1 MPEVQS
7 PATPSTPS
15 TPSSPSSP
23 STWSAPSTQP
33 LPLLI
38 GGAWRASAAERSAP
52 VLDPTH
58 GSELAR
64 VPFVTAAEID
74 AAVDAARRA
83 FPAWRE
89 VPVTERAQVMFRYK
103 RLLEEHL
110 EELARMVSRE
120 NGKVIA
126 EARGEVRR
134 GIEVVDFAAGMPTL
148 AMGETVQGVARQID
162 SHSVRVPLGVVAGI
176 TPFNFPAMIPLW
188 MFPLAITAGNTFV
201 LKPSDRTPMTA
212 VRLAELLL
220 AAGVPAGVLNVVH
233 GGREA
238 VDALLGHPGVQ
249 AVSFV
254 GSEPVARHVYARAA
268 AAGKRVQALAGA
280 KNHLVVLPD
289 AADWDLAIEAV
300 MSSAFGSAGQRC
312 LAGSVALP
320 VGAAA
325 EPFLERLARAAE
337 AVVVGDPLD
346 EATGIGPVIRQESKD
361 RILDYVE
368 RGLRDGASLL
378 VDGRRRVPESG
389 FFVAPTILDRVDPDA
404 ALAREEI
411 FGPVLAVIRVPTV
424 EAAVEIVNRSQ
435 YGNAASIFTRSG
447 RDAWYFRTR
456 VEAGMVG
463 VNVGVAA
470 PMAFFPFAGW
480 KGSFFGDLHATG
492 KDAVR
497 FYTET
502 RVVMERWE

>member
-1 MPEVQS
+1 MPEAPMPMNQEA
-7 PATPSTPS
+7 P
-15 TPSSPSSP
+15 
-23 STWSAPSTQP
+23 SAPSAHVPQ

-38 GGAWRASAAERSAP
+38 GGDWRVSAAERSAP
-52 VLDPTH
+52 VLDPAH

-64 VPFVTAAEID
+64 VPFATAAEID

-89 VPVTERAQVMFRYK
+89 VPVPERALVMFRYK

-120 NGKVIA
+120 NGKLIA

-148 AMGETVQGVARQID
+148 AMGEAVEGVARKID

-220 AAGVPAGVLNVVH
+220 AAGAPAGVLNLVH

-238 VDALLGHPGVQ
+238 VDALLDHPGVQ

-300 MSSAFGSAGQRC
+300 MSSAFGAAGQRC

-368 RGLRDGASLL
+368 RGLREGARLL
-378 VDGRRRVPESG
+378 VDGRRRVPEGG
-389 FFVAPTILDRVDPDA
+389 FFVAPTILDRIGPEMAV
-404 ALAREEI
+404 AREEI
-411 FGPVLAVIRVPTV
+411 FGPVLSVIRVPTV
-424 EAAVEIVNRSQ
+424 EEAVALVNRSK

-463 VNVGVAA
+463 INVGVAA

>member
-1 MPEVQS
+1 MPDVQ
-7 PATPSTPS
+7 PPVAPSTS
-15 TPSSPSSP
+15 
-23 STWSAPSTQP
+23 SAPAAPAAPPTQP

-38 GGAWRASAAERSAP
+38 GGTWRVSASEHSAP
-52 VLDPTH
+52 VLDPAR

-64 VPFVTAAEID
+64 VPFATAAEID

-89 VPVTERAQVMFRYK
+89 VPVVERAQVMFRYK

-212 VRLAELLL
+212 MRLAELLL
-220 AAGVPAGVLNVVH
+220 AAGVPAGVLNLVH

-238 VDALLGHPGVQ
+238 VDRLLGHPGVQ

-378 VDGRRRVPESG
+378 VDGRRRVPEDG

-411 FGPVLAVIRVPTV
+411 FGPVLSVIRVPTV

-463 VNVGVAA
+463 INVGVAA

>member
-7 PATPSTPS
+7 PATS
-15 TPSSPSSP
+15 SSP
-23 STWSAPSTQP
+23 STRSSPSTQP

-52 VLDPTH
+52 VLDPAH

-74 AAVDAARRA
+74 DAVDAARRA
-83 FPAWRE
+83 FPTWRE
-89 VPVTERAQVMFRYK
+89 VPVPDRAQVMFRYK

-220 AAGVPAGVLNVVH
+220 AAGVPAGVLNLVH

-238 VDALLGHPGVQ
+238 VDALLDHPGVQ

-289 AADWDLAIEAV
+289 AADWDLAIDAV

-378 VDGRRRVPESG
+378 VDGRRRVPEHG
-389 FFVAPTILDRVDPDA
+389 FFVAPTILDRIDPGA
-404 ALAREEI
+404 AVAREEI
-411 FGPVLAVIRVPTV
+411 FGPVLAVIRVATV
-424 EAAVEIVNRSQ
+424 EAAVEIVNRSR

-463 VNVGVAA
+463 INVGVAA

-480 KGSFFGDLHATG
+480 KSSFFGDLHATG

>member
-1 MPEVQS
+1 MAEAQS
-7 PATPSTPS
+7 PPDPPSPGRQAGQ
-15 TPSSPSSP
+15 PVAGEPL
-23 STWSAPSTQP
+23 AARP

-38 GGAWRASAAERSAP
+38 GGRWRPSAAERSAA
-52 VLDPTH
+52 VLDPAR

-64 VPFVTAAEID
+64 VPFATAAEIGD
-74 AAVDAARRA
+74 AVESARRA

-89 VPVTERAQVMFRYK
+89 VPVVERALVMFRYK
-103 RLLEEHL
+103 QLLEERF
-110 EELARMVSRE
+110 EELARTVSRE
-120 NGKVIA
+120 NGKLIA

-148 AMGETVQGVARQID
+148 MMGETLAGVARNID
-162 SHSVRVPLGVVAGI
+162 SHTVRVPLGIVAGI

-220 AAGVPAGVLNVVH
+220 AAGLPAGVLNLVH

-254 GSEPVARHVYARAA
+254 GSEPVARHVYTRAA
-268 AAGKRVQALAGA
+268 AAGKRVQAMAGA

-289 AADWDLAIEAV
+289 AADWDLAIQAV
-300 MSSAFGSAGQRC
+300 MASAFGSAGQRC

-346 EATGIGPVIRQESKD
+346 NATGIGPVIRQESKD

-368 RGLRDGASLL
+368 RGLRDGARLV
-378 VDGRRRVPESG
+378 VDGRRRVPERG
-389 FFVAPTILDRVDPDA
+389 FFVGPTILDRVDPDM
-404 ALAREEI
+404 ALAREEV
-411 FGPVLAVIRVPTV
+411 FGPVLSVVRVPTV
-424 EAAVEIVNRSQ
+424 EEAIALVNRSK

-463 VNVGVAA
+463 VNIGVAA

-480 KGSFFGDLHATG
+480 KSSFFGDLHATG

-502 RVVMERWE
+502 RVVIERWE

>member
-1 MPEVQS
+1 MPE
-7 PATPSTPS
+7 AR
-15 TPSSPSSP
+15 
-23 STWSAPSTQP
+23 APVDQP

-38 GGAWRASAAERSAP
+38 GGQWRVSTAERSAP
-52 VLDPTH
+52 VLDPAR

-64 VPFVTAAEID
+64 VPFSTAAEID
-74 AAVDAARRA
+74 DAVDSARRA

-89 VPVTERAQVMFRYK
+89 VPVVERAVVMFRYK

-110 EELARMVSRE
+110 EELARMLSRE
-120 NGKVIA
+120 NGKLID

-148 AMGETVQGVARQID
+148 MMGETVQGVARQID
-162 SHSVRVPLGVVAGI
+162 SHTVRVPVGIVAGI

-220 AAGVPAGVLNVVH
+220 EAGVPAGVLNLVH

-238 VDALLGHPGVQ
+238 VDRLLDHPGVQ

-289 AADWDLAIEAV
+289 AAGWDLAVQAV

-320 VGAAA
+320 VGDAA
-325 EPFLERLARAAE
+325 EPFLERLARTAE

-346 EATGIGPVIRQESKD
+346 SATGIGPVIRQESKD

-368 RGLRDGASLL
+368 RGLKEGAKLL
-378 VDGRRRVPESG
+378 VDGRHRVPDSG
-389 FFVAPTILDRVDPDA
+389 FFVAPTILDRIDPDMA
-404 ALAREEI
+404 VAREEI

-424 EAAVEIVNRSQ
+424 EAAVELVNRSK

-456 VEAGMVG
+456 V
-463 VNVGVAA
+463 NVGVAA

-480 KGSFFGDLHATG
+480 KSSFFGDLHATG

-502 RVVMERWE
+502 RVVIERWE

>member
-1 MPEVQS
+1 
-7 PATPSTPS
+7 
-15 TPSSPSSP
+15 
-23 STWSAPSTQP
+23 
-33 LPLLI
+33 
-38 GGAWRASAAERSAP
+38 
-52 VLDPTH
+52 
-58 GSELAR
+58 
-64 VPFVTAAEID
+64 
-74 AAVDAARRA
+74 
-83 FPAWRE
+83 
-89 VPVTERAQVMFRYK
+89 
-103 RLLEEHL
+103 
-110 EELARMVSRE
+110 
-120 NGKVIA
+120 
-126 EARGEVRR
+126 
-134 GIEVVDFAAGMPTL
+134 
-148 AMGETVQGVARQID
+148 MGETVQGVARQID

-220 AAGVPAGVLNVVH
+220 AAGVPAGVLNLVH

-238 VDALLGHPGVQ
+238 VDSLLDHPGVQ

-289 AADWDLAIEAV
+289 AADWDLAIDAV

-325 EPFLERLARAAE
+325 GPFLERLARAAE

-378 VDGRRRVPESG
+378 VDGRRRVPEHG
-389 FFVAPTILDRVDPDA
+389 FFVAPTILDRIDPDA

-411 FGPVLAVIRVPTV
+411 FGPVLAVIRVATV

-463 VNVGVAA
+463 INVGVAA

-480 KGSFFGDLHATG
+480 KASFYGDLHATG

-497 FYTET
+497 FYTES